1 MNPPGSWNE
10 SIQQLKLAWQ
20 AGRFPQALLLTGPT
34 GIGKKQL
41 AMDLVAFLTC
51 SNADKRPC
59 GTCFNCKMAY
69 EPGASDHWLV
79 PLIIDSDDRKKKEKV
94 DEATS
99 EVLNTVIPNP
109 YHSGLIPST
118 ASIYVDQVRFM
129 EDRLSL
135 KSTGVRAFIILEAD
149 AMNENA
155 ANALLK
161 RLEEAPPQTYF
172 ILTCSSRHRL
182 MQTIQSRCMPMQLPP
197 LTAGEISTILAACG
211 HQSVGADLLG
221 MSMGSVGKAMQCI
234 EMDLDTTI
242 LRAEEFLSFVAGK
255 QWSPLFFSMDEWFSK
270 ETDPAVYFLEV
281 LAVLLEDG
289 LRKSSGVD
297 LRLPTRNGGGG
308 AHYSPD
314 QVSRYVG
321 VISEAQNRIIDR
333 RGSVSMILQTM
344 ALQFQS

>member
-1 MNPPGSWNE
+1 
-10 SIQQLKLAWQ
+10 
-20 AGRFPQALLLTGPT
+20 
-34 GIGKKQL
+34 
-41 AMDLVAFLTC
+41 
-51 SNADKRPC
+51 
-59 GTCFNCKMAY
+59 
-69 EPGASDHWLV
+69 
-79 PLIIDSDDRKKKEKV
+79 
-94 DEATS
+94 
-99 EVLNTVIPNP
+99 
-109 YHSGLIPST
+109 
-118 ASIYVDQVRFM
+118 
-129 EDRLSL
+129 
-135 KSTGVRAFIILEAD
+135 
-149 AMNENA
+149 
-155 ANALLK
+155 
-161 RLEEAPPQTYF
+161 
-172 ILTCSSRHRL
+172 
-182 MQTIQSRCMPMQLPP
+182 MQLPP